1 MTRVMGKSAGK
12 MSALRGAIALAI
24 GCAASGLTA
33 QSVPDFSIPAPR
45 PAPNPRAQGP
55 IDAENPVVRPSEPAP
70 APSPSASP
78 RPSPSPS
85 PIPSSVPAPVPQPRP
100 DAAVRA
106 SAPATAAPRAAPL
119 PAGSDQAPATA
130 PTIEPPA
137 PIPLPSS
144 TPNGSFDPPA
154 PLPTEQATAAPL
166 WPWLLGLAA
175 GLAAL
180 AAWLLRRRRIAQPQ
194 VYEFEAP
201 IVPAPPLLRESVPPP
216 PLPLPP
222 PLPTIAPV
230 LAAAPQGLAIA
241 LEAKRMSASLM
252 ATTLSYA
259 LTVTNHSPETLS
271 ALAIEGDMIA
281 AHASLPPERQIA
293 SAAQQLELRHA
304 LVTLAPGESAQF
316 NGDFRLPLNALNP
329 IRAGDAAYFVPLA
342 RLRVAASDPAGRPV
356 VQVQTFVVG
365 ELGVADGAGLRP
377 FRLDLGP
384 RTYSRVSQ
392 RAVS

>member
-1 MTRVMGKSAGK
+1 M
-12 MSALRGAIALAI
+12 
-24 GCAASGLTA
+24 
-33 QSVPDFSIPAPR
+33 
-45 PAPNPRAQGP
+45 
-55 IDAENPVVRPSEPAP
+55 
-70 APSPSASP
+70 
-78 RPSPSPS
+78 
-85 PIPSSVPAPVPQPRP
+85 PAPVPQPRP
-100 DAAVRA
+100 DAAVRVP
-106 SAPATAAPRAAPL
+106 APATAAPRAAPL
-119 PAGSDQAPATA
+119 PTVSGQAPATA

-137 PIPLPSS
+137 PIPLPS
-144 TPNGSFDPPA
+144 TAPTGSFDPPA

-201 IVPAPPLLRESVPPP
+201 IVPAPPPLRESVPPP
-216 PLPLPP
+216 PLP
-222 PLPTIAPV
+222 TVAPV
-230 LAAAPQGLAIA
+230 LAAAPQGLAIT